1 MSVLK
6 FQAIKWEVDN
16 GESANN
22 RENNDQ
28 DVPRNT
34 SIYIYGLSEDDKKVA
49 IKIPNFK
56 PWVYLELDKK
66 IKWDKGK
73 LEVLYIYLKKRL
85 NKNNPIRKKYCKKKK
100 AYYSEPAE
108 FVYLTFNTIYAIKEL
123 EYICKQKLTIYGIGS
138 NLEFTVH
145 EQKADPILKLL
156 TLKRLL
162 PTGWISIKDYEKYI
176 PDEHNLFAT
185 TDIQLVVDYEHLNHE
200 ESVKICNPL
209 VLSYDIECISSDST
223 GMTFP
228 NAKRKQ
234 DKVIVISATIG
245 KYFSPESSWKN
256 YSLVNAENERKCP
269 KIEGCIIKNFKNEK
283 SLLLGWREFMIE
295 QDPDVIISYNGLTFD
310 DKYIADRADVLLIW
324 QSFSV
329 LGRAILKKATL
340 TERNWTSS
348 AYGPQKF
355 NYLDIPGRLHIDMLP
370 VISKEFQ
377 NLSSYNL
384 NSVSEEFLKENKVDL
399 PAKQMIQIYHFGGK
413 ESMKKIVEYCNQDT
427 KLPFKLMKHLNSW
440 VGLAEVSN
448 VMKVQ
453 IFDYITRGQQIRVYS
468 QILYKTILNDIVCNH
483 KWSDYTPTD
492 LEKQIMGATVQN
504 PKVGLWELV
513 ACFDFKSLYPSTII
527 AYNICFS
534 TFVQEHINPPPEDYH
549 TINVSSHQGC
559 EHDKAER
566 KTKVSKDKI
575 ICKEEVFR
583 FYKEHIVKGIIPSIA
598 QELLNA
604 REATKKELKRQIKEN
619 GDPTVIQVL
628 DKRQD
633 GIKKS
638 ANSMYG
644 SFATDYSEL
653 PFYPAGAATTA
664 KGRDSIQKVIE
675 YMIEKRPDSEIIY
688 GDSVTEDTPILCRHN
703 NRVFYC
709 PIYDLPRKKII
720 SKQRGKTYYLPVEGW
735 EVWSD
740 SGFTPIKK
748 IIEHETT
755 KEIFGIYTENSYI
768 EVTEDHSLLDEF
780 SNKITP
786 NEIKIGQK
794 LLSKDLPETDLIIG
808 QPIDKCD
815 TIYNAEE
822 FFSRNVKG
830 LNYEIIIKMKSLG
843 KEKRCVYDLETEN
856 HHFAAGVGRLIVH
869 NTDSCMIKFKDVKD
883 VKTCF
888 EVCHHIEKEINKIF
902 PPPMYLEFEKIN
914 VIFFLL
920 KKKNY
925 LSMYLKTLDGVLEH
939 DKKGVVSKRRDNCEL
954 LRSTYDTLI
963 DLVMTKRPKW
973 EVYEFL
979 SVRIKEIID
988 KTIEL
993 NDLIITKSI
1002 KENYKSANLPHLAV
1016 ANKMK
1021 SRGKYVALGTRIPYI
1036 FVETDNK
1043 KDPQY
1048 KKAEDPDYYLEN
1060 KDKVKIDWLYYL
1072 EKQMVNPIDEV
1083 LEIRYNSKD
1092 VLNNLVK
1099 LLKKNVKVDIKEYF
1113 TSKFEIVEEL
1123 S

>member
-28 DVPRNT
+28 DTPRNT
-34 SIYIYGLSEDDKKVA
+34 SIYIYGLSEEDKKVA

-85 NKNNPIRKKYCKKKK
+85 NKNCPIRKKYCKKKK

-108 FVYLTFNTIYAIKEL
+108 FVYLTFNTTHAIKDL
-123 EYICKQKLTIYGIGS
+123 EYMCKQKLTIYGIGS

-209 VLSYDIECISSDST
+209 VLSYDIECISSDKT

-228 NAKRKQ
+228 NANRKQ

-245 KYFSPESSWKN
+245 KYFSPESTWKN

-310 DKYIADRADVLLIW
+310 DKYLTDRASILLIW

-377 NLSSYNL
+377 NLSSYTL

-468 QILYKTILNDIVCNH
+468 QILYETILKDIVCNH

-527 AYNICFS
+527 AYNLCFS

-566 KTKVSKDKI
+566 KTKIAKDKI

-598 QELLNA
+598 QNLLNA

-644 SFATDYSEL
+644 SFATDFSEL

-688 GDSVTEDTPILCRHN
+688 GD
-703 NRVFYC
+703 
-709 PIYDLPRKKII
+709 
-720 SKQRGKTYYLPVEGW
+720 
-735 EVWSD
+735 
-740 SGFTPIKK
+740 
-748 IIEHETT
+748 
-755 KEIFGIYTENSYI
+755 
-768 EVTEDHSLLDEF
+768 
-780 SNKITP
+780 
-786 NEIKIGQK
+786 
-794 LLSKDLPETDLIIG
+794 
-808 QPIDKCD
+808 
-815 TIYNAEE
+815 
-822 FFSRNVKG
+822 
-830 LNYEIIIKMKSLG
+830 
-843 KEKRCVYDLETEN
+843 
-856 HHFAAGVGRLIVH
+856 
-869 NTDSCMIKFKDVKD
+869 TDSCMIKFRDVKD
-883 VKTCF
+883 IKTCF
-888 EVCHHIEKEINKIF
+888 EVCYKIEKEINKIF

-973 EVYEFL
+973 EVFEFL
-979 SVRIKEIID
+979 SVRIKEIVE
-988 KTIEL
+988 KEIEL

-1002 KENYKSANLPHLAV
+1002 KDTYKATNLPHLAV

-1021 SRGKYVALGTRIPYI
+1021 SRGKYVASGTRIPYI

-1113 TSKFEIVEEL
+1113 TSKFEIVED
-1123 S
+1123 